1 MNSISV
7 QICSLLRINQF
18 YCHFLSC
25 PGFYSEKE
33 KLTRTITWRIL
44 CSNVADWIFI
54 WDNVALGFR
63 QLSGFADS
71 YYLWLCLT
79 CACPKLALQ
88 STIISRVPESK
99 IQPLHPASISIF
111 LLSFQ
116 FHLHFLSLYRLCFF
130 FRLTKTIIYLSLSLL
145 SLPLWVPSASL
156 ALSFHCNFILNSSH
170 LALLRV
176 CVYYSF
182 FPSYPLNHHH
192 HWFLA
197 PSTTSTAIIGQGLKY
212 ASMCVLQN
220 KTIFMTKH

>member
-1 MNSISV
+1 MTHSLLKCCRLDLYLRQCCPWFSSTFWFCWLLLSVAMLDMCLSKACLAVYNHLSSTWIQNTTTPSCVYFNFPPFLSISPSFPV
-7 QICSLLRINQF
+7 SIQ
-18 YCHFLSC
+18 
-25 PGFYSEKE
+25 
-33 KLTRTITWRIL
+33 
-44 CSNVADWIFI
+44 
-54 WDNVALGFR
+54 AL
-63 QLSGFADS
+63 
-71 YYLWLCLT
+71 
-79 CACPKLALQ
+79 
-88 STIISRVPESK
+88 
-99 IQPLHPASISIF
+99 
-111 LLSFQ
+111 
-116 FHLHFLSLYRLCFF
+116 FF
-130 FRLTKTIIYLSLSLL
+130 FPSHKNHYVPLSLSLL

>member
-1 MNSISV
+1 MLQTGSLFETMLPLVFVNFLVLLTLIICGYAWHVLV
-7 QICSLLRINQF
+7 QSLPCSLQSSLEYLNPKYNHSILR
-18 YCHFLSC
+18 L
-25 PGFYSEKE
+25 
-33 KLTRTITWRIL
+33 
-44 CSNVADWIFI
+44 
-54 WDNVALGFR
+54 
-63 QLSGFADS
+63 
-71 YYLWLCLT
+71 
-79 CACPKLALQ
+79 
-88 STIISRVPESK
+88 
-99 IQPLHPASISIF
+99 
-111 LLSFQ
+111 FQ
-116 FHLHFLSLYRLCFF
+116 FSSFPFNFTFISCLYTGSVFFSVSQKPLS
-130 FRLTKTIIYLSLSLL
+130 TSLSLSLL